1 MWVVSSLKLLWIAL
15 LRPIQLIGKLVLIL
29 YFLNYV
35 FIWHQGVGFFNLKIK
50 KFNQSFNL
58 ATLILIRRLGRAM
71 EHETGCKGGWGW
83 GAENNIIK
91 ENKILPLAKWDS
103 FARQDPKTIEHLN
116 LLGTFC
122 LLKFMLFFYTQ
133 LHTIIIEQYNVSFN
147 PSLTCHGHTSL
158 SICLYFHFCWT
169 DNKSKV

>member
-1 MWVVSSLKLLWIAL
+1 MNRVAKTHPVNMKTSTDSLFSKLCIYLAS
-15 LRPIQLIGKLVLIL
+15 RSR
-29 YFLNYV
+29 
-35 FIWHQGVGFFNLKIK
+35 FFDLKIK
-50 KFNQSFNL
+50 NFNQSFNL
-58 ATLILIRRLGRAM
+58 ATPILIRELGRAM
-71 EHETGCKGGWGW
+71 EHETGCKGGRGW

-122 LLKFMLFFYTQ
+122 LLKFRLFFYTQ
-133 LHTIIIEQYNVSFN
+133 LHTIIVEQYNVSFN

-169 DNKSKV
+169 DNKSKI